1 MSSVAVT
8 DSEVS
13 NLLQDEDFVS
23 EVIERAL
30 ASPEVLDDLAEEI
43 ADDLSDLI
51 EDDPRIRDQFLTQAF
66 EHDGFK
72 DRVIEKLIDEL
83 KDD

>member
-13 NLLQDEDFVS
+13 NLLQDEDFVN
-23 EVIERAL
+23 EVIEHAL
-30 ASPEVLDDLAEEI
+30 ASPEVLDDLAEDI

-51 EDDPRIRDQFLTQAF
+51 EDDPRIRQQFLTQAF

-72 DRVIEKLIDEL
+72 DRVIEKLMEEL

>member
-8 DSEVS
+8 DRGVAT
-13 NLLQDEDFVS
+13 LLQDEDFVS
-23 EVIERAL
+23 EVIEQAV
-30 ASPEVLDDLAEEI
+30 ASPEVMDDLAEEI

-51 EDDPRIRDQFLTQAF
+51 EDDPRIRRQFLTQAF

-72 DRVIEKLIDEL
+72 ERVIEKLMEEL
-83 KDD
+83 RDD